1 MYSFE
6 NNTAKMTYIKCKSVR
21 NLQVQYL
28 TTITT
33 AEQIPVQR
41 NTSFLVQRINDVLD
55 LVK

>member
-6 NNTAKMTYIKCKSVR
+6 NNTAKMTYKCKSVR